1 MSVRLSVSR
10 SSCVSACVS
19 NARVGVY
26 LWAAVCLFMC
36 ACLGRK
42 KGRDER
48 ERRGEKR
55 AKREEKTDKTNV
67 ASHVFERHI
76 YIYFCIFFK
85 KKLRIE

>member
-42 KGRDER
+42 KDRDER

-55 AKREEKTDKTNV
+55 AKREKRKQIKQMWHHMYLSD
-67 ASHVFERHI
+67 
-76 YIYFCIFFK
+76 IFIF
-85 KKLRIE
+85 IFVYSF